1 MATAIQIK
9 RYNGTSWDDL
19 TFKVDWEQISN
30 KPTNFPPTAHTHDDR
45 YYTETEIDGK
55 ITTLNTNIKKYVPLA
70 GGTMTGTLT
79 VPNINSIDDST
90 ARTIATGK
98 NASSYFQSRKF
109 RGEGTSDSYI
119 HSVDFGYSG
128 HDRVDFYEYGKVWN
142 FWIGKTWRNTPWD
155 EVDEPS
161 YLCLKIGETYVKNKA
176 NTFTWPSTSGTL
188 ALKKDLDSYLPLSGG
203 KLTGN
208 LESQYLTGTWLRTTA
223 DVHLS
228 SKASN
233 FAVIQDGW
241 IYSRTASEIVSDLG
255 ISSGLTQTTLWT
267 GMQGCEMGM
276 PWTSVTLSQAIE
288 NYSLIAFQFEINGGI
303 RTFILPRTDI
313 GDTAGTQSNGSNIIA
328 GPDEEYKFDCYINGS
343 TDLKIKSLAGD
354 FALYHIIGFK

>member
-19 TFKVDWEQISN
+19 AVQADWGQISN

-45 YYTETEIDGK
+45 YCAFTGGTK
-55 ITTLNTNIKKYVPLA
+55 ITTGDLNNFKIIGNYFCSADKTAKSLANIPISNLHAFKMQIY
-70 GGTMTGTLT
+70 
-79 VPNINSIDDST
+79 S
-90 ARTIATGK
+90 ATGD
-98 NASSYFQSRKF
+98 
-109 RGEGTSDSYI
+109 GSYI
-119 HSVDFGYSG
+119 TQKLTEYDTQKSWVRTYNGVSSWWSWKLVDDNMS
-128 HDRVDFYEYGKVWN
+128 N
-142 FWIGKTWRNTPWD
+142 
-155 EVDEPS
+155 
-161 YLCLKIGETYVKNKA
+161 
-176 NTFTWPSTSGTL
+176 
-188 ALKKDLDSYLPLSGG
+188 YLPLSGG
-203 KLTGN
+203 TLTGN
-208 LESQYLTGTWLRTTA
+208 LEGQYLTGTWLRTTA
-223 DVHLS
+223 NTHLS

-233 FAVIQDGW
+233 FAVINDGW

-288 NYSLIAFQFEINGGI
+288 NYSLIAFQFEMNENV

-313 GDTAGTQSNGSNIIA
+313 GDTAGTQSNGSKIIA